1 MSMKNYIKA
10 ARLRTL
16 PLSVSG
22 IIVGAFLGLN
32 ESFLKVSSTLLDTTI
47 YVGRKN
53 ILESSIFWLAILT
66 TIGFQVLSNFANDY
80 GDGVKGTDNKREGE
94 ARMVASGAI
103 TPKQMK
109 NAMIVIGVVTTI
121 IALLLIYVSFGK
133 DNFLYSVIFFGLGI
147 ASIVAAIKYTVG
159 KSAYGYSG
167 FGDVFVFIFFGL
179 LAVVGT
185 YFLYTKQL
193 NFTIFLPAITVGLLS
208 TAVLNLNNMRD
219 RENDAMSGKN
229 TLVVKMGAESAKMYH
244 YFLIIVSFIVALLY
258 TVIKFKSPYQFLFVI
273 AYIPLLKHLF
283 FVYKNKE
290 EALLDGE
297 LKKVALST
305 FLFSILFGLGQIL

>member
-1 MSMKNYIKA
+1 MIKNYIKA

-22 IIVGAFLGLN
+22 IIVGAFLGAN
-32 ESFLKVSSTLLDTTI
+32 ESFLKASLDLFDTTI
-47 YVGRKN
+47 NIGNKN
-53 ILESSIFWLAILT
+53 IFESPIFWLAILT

-80 GDGVKGTDNKREGE
+80 GDGVKGTDNEREGE

-109 NAMIVIGVVTTI
+109 NAMIVTGVITTI

-147 ASIVAAIKYTVG
+147 ASIIAAIKYTVG

-167 FGDVFVFIFFGL
+167 FGDVFVFLFFGL

-185 YFLYTKQL
+185 YFLYTKDL
-193 NFTIFLPAITVGLLS
+193 NFIIFLPAITVGLLS

-219 RENDAMSGKN
+219 RENDAKSGKN
-229 TLVVKMGAESAKMYH
+229 TLVVKMGSESAKMYH
-244 YFLIIVSFIVALLY
+244 YFLIIASFLFALLY
-258 TVIKFKSPYQFLFVI
+258 VVIKYHSPTQFLFIV
-273 AYIPLLKHLF
+273 AYIPLAKHLL